1 MAGSEEIGEKKKVQV
16 VAQSYYARKE
26 VQEAIYKFCINRETV
41 PRYLEGFGKR
51 PDVLDYPSD
60 VMTLVK
66 KGATSFHCSEEI
78 WSDPLK
84 ISTDMTPDQYN
95 TIKIGWDFLID
106 IDSKFFDYAKIAAK
120 VLIQALESHGI
131 KNVGI
136 KYSVTG
142 ETPLL
147 IEMDGEMR
155 LLEIKEV
162 TKYFKNGKKI
172 KVLSLDKNKKIIL
185 SDIYN
190 YLEHKD
196 KIYNIFHSQSKIP
209 VKATKYHSVFIWD
222 EGKIIEKKVE
232 DLKKGNFLITFN
244 SKENP
249 FSTKKHALV
258 NNFSFAKNQFVKK
271 DISRKLKVDGN
282 LMRLIGYFLAEG
294 HVTDTIHQVG
304 FSFNRNEI
312 EYVRDCTNLLEKI
325 TKKKTSTRHPNVN
338 STQILIHSKEWAHFF
353 SNFCGTKKEKHIPN
367 FAWKVE
373 KKDFIEL
380 LRGYIRGDGHKL
392 GEYTI
397 TIKSVSKRLIRELVW
412 LCKLNGISCS
422 LSSEQNKPH
431 TSPQGNYFKGSFV
444 YILKLPKSE
453 LFKEFFRGRNK
464 FSPFPNDRIFP
475 IDGLKKV
482 YRLIKPKKFNQY
494 RAEQMTLSKKCANLN
509 RIRKVLDWF
518 YSCGSV
524 SLSIGSREILK
535 NYESLFGSDC
545 AVVEI
550 KKIEEGK
557 IEDVYDISVEES
569 ESFFGNEY
577 PILLHNSGSKGFHI
591 LIPSKSFPEKL
602 YGEKTK
608 DKFPEWPRAIAGY
621 LKEITKEKIDQQ
633 IVNLTNKEELKKKGE
648 LIEKVYCLDCEK
660 NLKCEQE
667 VILKEEDLFECTNS
681 KCKYKLYFK
690 KGKRKV
696 HRCPSCNFDMNF
708 TGTINR
714 YFCDKCGKY
723 KSKDQLKKEQTIK
736 SQADSVDI
744 VLVSPRHLF
753 RSPYSLHEKTALVSM
768 VLTREE
774 FENFEITMADPLK
787 IKIRDYNPNC
797 EAGEARELLIESLD
811 WAKKKEPERKKYDGK
826 ALDLKGLVIT
836 EDMFPP
842 VIKKIM
848 NGMKEDGR
856 KRALGVLL
864 SFFSSLEFP
873 KEYMEEKAYEWNK
886 KNYKPLKEGYIQSQ
900 IEWSAK
906 NKRLPPNYDKSTYKE
921 LGVNSETEDL
931 KNPINYT
938 IREAMRASFRMKGDK
953 DNSEKETSSSSDKQ
967 KASKK

>member
-1 MAGSEEIGEKKKVQV
+1 MAENEETGEKRKVQI

-26 VQEAIYKFCINRETV
+26 IQEAIYNFCRNRETV

-84 ISTDMTPDQYN
+84 ISTEMTPDQYN

-120 VLIQALESHGI
+120 VLIQALESHGV

-136 KYSVTG
+136 KY
-142 ETPLL
+142 
-147 IEMDGEMR
+147 
-155 LLEIKEV
+155 
-162 TKYFKNGKKI
+162 
-172 KVLSLDKNKKIIL
+172 
-185 SDIYN
+185 
-190 YLEHKD
+190 
-196 KIYNIFHSQSKIP
+196 
-209 VKATKYHSVFIWD
+209 
-222 EGKIIEKKVE
+222 
-232 DLKKGNFLITFN
+232 
-244 SKENP
+244 
-249 FSTKKHALV
+249 
-258 NNFSFAKNQFVKK
+258 
-271 DISRKLKVDGN
+271 
-282 LMRLIGYFLAEG
+282 
-294 HVTDTIHQVG
+294 
-304 FSFNRNEI
+304 
-312 EYVRDCTNLLEKI
+312 
-325 TKKKTSTRHPNVN
+325 
-338 STQILIHSKEWAHFF
+338 
-353 SNFCGTKKEKHIPN
+353 
-367 FAWKVE
+367 
-373 KKDFIEL
+373 
-380 LRGYIRGDGHKL
+380 
-392 GEYTI
+392 
-397 TIKSVSKRLIRELVW
+397 
-412 LCKLNGISCS
+412 
-422 LSSEQNKPH
+422 
-431 TSPQGNYFKGSFV
+431 
-444 YILKLPKSE
+444 
-453 LFKEFFRGRNK
+453 
-464 FSPFPNDRIFP
+464 
-475 IDGLKKV
+475 
-482 YRLIKPKKFNQY
+482 
-494 RAEQMTLSKKCANLN
+494 
-509 RIRKVLDWF
+509 
-518 YSCGSV
+518 
-524 SLSIGSREILK
+524 
-535 NYESLFGSDC
+535 
-545 AVVEI
+545 
-550 KKIEEGK
+550 
-557 IEDVYDISVEES
+557 
-569 ESFFGNEY
+569 
-577 PILLHNSGSKGFHI
+577 SGSKGFHI
-591 LIPSKSFPEKL
+591 LIPSKSFPEEL
-602 YGEKTK
+602 YGERTK

-633 IVNLTNKEELKKKGE
+633 IVNLTNRAELKKKGE
-648 LIEKVYCLDCEK
+648 LIEKIYCLDCEN

-690 KGKRKV
+690 KSKRKDP
-696 HRCPSCNFDMNF
+696 RCPSCNFDMNF
-708 TGTINR
+708 AGTINR
-714 YFCDKCGKY
+714 YFCDKCKKY
-723 KSKDQLKKEQTIK
+723 KTKDQLKKEQTIK

-906 NKRLPPNYDKSTYKE
+906 NKRLPPNYDKTTYKE
-921 LGVNSETEDL
+921 LGVASETEDL

-953 DNSEKETSSSSDKQ
+953 DISEKETNSSSDKQ
-967 KASKK
+967 NAYKK